1 MVKITGP
8 TETARISPS
17 PIPLMIDSSMAGK
30 QGDFNDSKGQNY

>member
-17 PIPLMIDSSMAGK
+17 PIPLMIDSSMVGK
-30 QGDFNDSKGQNY
+30 LRDFKDSKG